1 MNTTTDPRREPLPD
15 ADLADVAAATVFE
28 LARVNAL
35 LRRAVSV
42 IHALRLERARL
53 QDELQRVRD
62 SIDREARL

>member
-1 MNTTTDPRREPLPD
+1 MNTTSNARHEPLPD

-62 SIDREARL
+62 SIDSEARL